1 MRTVR
6 YEARFAFFYCLSQ
19 LLLVG
24 IARAADCGDT
34 LVVCACGDTV
44 VNDYTLTSD
53 LICPPAFTG
62 NALTIGADGITIDG
76 QGLYRIEAPNATAV
90 IQNRLHSGWTLQNI
104 AIRGGLFGIQSDARP
119 LPNGAQSI
127 SILNV
132 DASSQQD
139 FGQRI
144 RFLDTHM
151 SRVEGSQ
158 ADGGATGIYNLNGDD
173 NRYVNTTASWR
184 PEYGPLP
191 AGQTICVELIGVRDN
206 LIDGVTGNARQLGVV
221 LRADTGNPNWGS
233 RTADRNIVQSSDFS
247 GNQSAISFAFEGDGN
262 QFLGN
267 DLSGSADISLAIN
280 GDSGVI
286 IEGNDY
292 SDSFIGINLSN
303 LDAQGRTVLANVDL
317 TTISGTYGLR
327 VHNVRNAGF
336 EQIEIGGGTRQSLWW
351 SGGSTGNTFHQI
363 TAGGHTFGLLSQAA
377 HDNLVTDSDFSWAGA
392 DRQSVGIDLR
402 QGSSGNVFDN
412 VTVHQRLFGA
422 QILQGGRA
430 NTLRNSDL
438 SDNHNCVFANTNDP
452 AAQHQFMD
460 LKLNGCTGNALTVA
474 FDNLLEVRDIDFGG
488 SSVGLAL
495 SGMSGVGHD
504 GQAQGLNLS
513 EVQRIGLSLID
524 VDDSSFG
531 NFELGGIQRGV
542 SLTTSDRN
550 LLSKINTSWAGQAPS
565 GDGLFLDRSVEN
577 VIRESS
583 VANRAR
589 GLQILSGSN
598 DNEIHCNSLT
608 HNLTGVL
615 NHFGAG
621 GNHLNLNRISGN
633 SDHGVRNTEVTTL
646 DATENYWG
654 AADGPGPAGSGDL
667 ISGPVDV
674 APFLNA
680 PGDLNAPC
688 GRVEVPRE
696 VKAQAIELLEA
707 VLPSGTRR
715 IDKRLRKS
723 KRRIVDS
730 LAVELWLDDE
740 HLIKDDGKEVFKAE
754 KRAARELMKLLD
766 EELPENVTDAVVQ
779 TLANL
784 LLADLLLAETALMEA
799 STAIETAGCES
810 SEDGDS
816 DSDSEDDSDSG
827 GDSDSDSDG
836 GEPEC
841 DCDQALSDLTQAEE
855 ELADAQSEIDAGRFD
870 RAIGDY
876 KRGWQRALRA
886 SCAVAG
892 CEPGR

>member
-1 MRTVR
+1 MRTAR
-6 YEARFAFFYCLSQ
+6 YEARFAFFYCLSL

-24 IARAADCGDT
+24 SARAADCGDT
-34 LVVCACGDTV
+34 IAVCACGDTV

-53 LICPPAFTG
+53 LVCPPVFTG
-62 NALTIGADGITIDG
+62 NALTLGADGITIDG

-90 IQNRLHSGWTLQNI
+90 IQNRLHSDWTLQNI

-119 LPNGAQSI
+119 LPDGAQGI

-132 DASSQQD
+132 DASSPQD

-144 RFLDTHM
+144 RFLDTHL
-151 SRVEGSQ
+151 SRVEGSR
-158 ADGGATGIYNLNGDD
+158 ADGGATGLYNLNGDD
-173 NRYVNTTASWR
+173 NRYVDTTASWL

-221 LRADTGNPNWGS
+221 LRADTANPNWGS
-233 RTADRNIVQSSDFS
+233 RTADRNIVQNSDFS
-247 GNQSAISFAFEGDGN
+247 GNQSAISFAFEGNGN

-267 DLSGSADISLAIN
+267 DLSGSADISLAVN
-280 GDSGVI
+280 GDSGVV

-292 SDSFIGINLSN
+292 RDSFIGINLSN

-317 TTISGTYGLR
+317 TTISGTYGLAL
-327 VHNVRNAGF
+327 HNVRNAGF
-336 EQIEIGGGTRQSLWW
+336 QQIEIGDGTRQSLWW
-351 SGGSTGNTFHQI
+351 TGGSAGNTFHQI
-363 TAGGHTFGLLSQAA
+363 TAVGHTFGLLSQDA
-377 HDNLVTDSDFSWAGA
+377 HDNLVTDSDFSWIGG

-452 AAQHQFMD
+452 AAQHRFIN

-474 FDNLLEVRDIDFGG
+474 FDNLLEVRDIDFDG

-495 SGMSGVGHD
+495 SGMSGVDHD

-513 EVQRIGLSLID
+513 EVQRIGLSLVD
-524 VDDSSFG
+524 VDDSSFA
-531 NFELGGIQRGV
+531 NFELGGFQRGV

-550 LLSKINTSWAGQAPS
+550 LLSKIDASWPGPAPS
-565 GDGLFLDRSVEN
+565 GDGMFLDRSAEN

-583 VANRAR
+583 VANRAL

-598 DNEIHCNSLT
+598 DNEIHCNTLT
-608 HNLTGVL
+608 HNQTGAL
-615 NHFGAG
+615 NNSGAG
-621 GNHLNLNRISGN
+621 GNHLNLNRISDN
-633 SDHGVRNTEVTTL
+633 SDHGVRNTDVATL

-667 ISGPVDV
+667 ITGPIDV
-674 APFLNA
+674 APFLTE
-680 PGDLNAPC
+680 PGDLDAPC
-688 GRVEVPRE
+688 GRGELAGE
-696 VKAQAIELLEA
+696 VKAQAIELLQA
-707 VLPSGTRR
+707 VLPTGSRR
-715 IDKRLRKS
+715 VDKRLRRG

-730 LAVELWLDDE
+730 LAVELWLDDV
-740 HLIKDDGKEVFKAE
+740 HLTKDGGKEVFKAE
-754 KRAARELMKLLD
+754 KRAARELMKSLE
-766 EELPENVTDAVVQ
+766 EELPENVAEAVIQ
-779 TLANL
+779 ALANL
-784 LLADLLLAETALMEA
+784 LLADLLLAETALAEA
-799 STAIETAGCES
+799 STAAAAAGCDSTADEDS
-810 SEDGDS
+810 DSDGDS
-816 DSDSEDDSDSG
+816 DSDS
-827 GDSDSDSDG
+827 DSDSDDG
-836 GEPEC
+836 ELEC
-841 DCDQALSDLTQAEE
+841 DCDQARSDLARAEE
-855 ELADAQSEIDAGRFD
+855 ELANAQGEIDAGRFD
-870 RAIGDY
+870 RAISDY

-886 SCAVAG
+886 SCAVSG